1 MPTLEERRAFK
12 ALNPMLKSTVFGL
25 LHEND
30 LNLLV
35 NESKHKRSKKKLDV
49 TQPFDIGC
57 LSTTS
62 GMANY
67 SLVEYT
73 DESSDYEQLTPG
85 IAVAMYTSSTPKKLF
100 APSARN
106 QEIASPIR
114 MPTATAISSNVTLNI
129 SATETSRN
137 LSNQEPLV
145 WSAAATSSK
154 YAIEISEAG
163 PSTNV
168 NESVPAIPPITTN
181 QEPLVWSAAATSS
194 KYAIEISEAGPST
207 NVNESAPAIPPI
219 KNQSYG
225 QQLQHLQ
232 KMPLLPSL
240 LTMMSKHLKQRL
252 KRVGHL
258 TG

>member
-1 MPTLEERRAFK
+1 MENLNFILRGEAKLYCFIEVCDKLFHSFSRSAVRSWLKQLNIMTIYATLEERRAFK

-30 LNLLV
+30 LYLLV

-73 DESSDYEQLTPG
+73 DESSDDEQLTPG

-106 QEIASPIR
+106 QEIASPLR

-129 SATETSRN
+129 SVA
-137 LSNQEPLV
+137 
-145 WSAAATSSK
+145 
-154 YAIEISEAG
+154 
-163 PSTNV
+163 
-168 NESVPAIPPITTN
+168 
-181 QEPLVWSAAATSS
+181 
-194 KYAIEISEAGPST
+194 
-207 NVNESAPAIPPI
+207 
-219 KNQSYG
+219 
-225 QQLQHLQ
+225 
-232 KMPLLPSL
+232 
-240 LTMMSKHLKQRL
+240 
-252 KRVGHL
+252 
-258 TG
+258 